1 MEEAEEVEE
10 LHLKLPP
17 RLSVQE
23 LRCLSVWE
31 GDSELG
37 LEIDLGGG
45 CKVQHVNTSYQGK
58 YFQRLDNDSDDS
70 GHLITVGVRQSEN

>member
-1 MEEAEEVEE
+1 M
-10 LHLKLPP
+10 
-17 RLSVQE
+17 
-23 LRCLSVWE
+23 E